1 MHVRGSDESDDL
13 DGMSRG
19 TRVLGPA
26 RRAVCRRGDDFCN
39 PVVQVYGYRER
50 HGLPLFIVDLLRIYK
65 SRRAAGI
72 RCIIDGYEGVARS
85 TGRSTEQLRPTFAVV
100 IPRMVRGRRRVL
112 CLIICTYV
120 RPAVRNSQS
129 F

>member
-1 MHVRGSDESDDL
+1 MKIFEHIFEIIRAWKFPNIPVCSMRVLMHVRGSDESDDL

-65 SRRAAGI
+65 SRRAAGF
-72 RCIIDGYEGVARS
+72 RCIIDGYEELPGAQAGQQNSFDQRL
-85 TGRSTEQLRPTFAVV
+85 QL
-100 IPRMVRGRRRVL
+100 
-112 CLIICTYV
+112 
-120 RPAVRNSQS
+120 
-129 F
+129 